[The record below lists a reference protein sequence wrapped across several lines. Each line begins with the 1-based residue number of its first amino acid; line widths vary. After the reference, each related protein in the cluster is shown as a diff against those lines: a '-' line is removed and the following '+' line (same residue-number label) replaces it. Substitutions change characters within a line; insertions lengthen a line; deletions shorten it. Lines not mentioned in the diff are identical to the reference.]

1 MPIYLGTTEITQPIV
16 GSNSLEYVYSGTYE
30 VWSGKT
36 PIYYIGTGKTFNVAT
51 FCTNNGINYKSL
63 TIDDFFFTPYS
74 DSVALASGAA
84 SQQSCTSGVNCW
96 CGSSTAQGY
105 AAAGSGSCSVGT
117 SRSYTASSGALT
129 LYYGV
134 NSKVYLCPNSTSL
147 ISDGT
152 ITTISNGGTVTS
164 DTKGY
169 GSATTTNFLYR
180 TITSKTDYVDSCC
193 SSSCPYYINWAK
205 SYAASSGKYAGG
217 AVGYRTGTTGVSAYY
232 FSPTKFKFV

>member
-16 GSNSLEYVYSGTYE
+16 GSNSLEYVYSGTDE

-51 FCTNNGINYKSL
+51 FCTNNGIDYKSL
-63 TIDDFFFTPYS
+63 TIDDFFFTPYT
-74 DSVALASGAA
+74 DSVYITGGTASYT
-84 SQQSCTSGVNCW
+84 SCTSGVNCW

-105 AAAGSGSCSVGT
+105 GAEGHGSCSVGT

-134 NSKVYLCPNSTSL
+134 NSNVYLCPNSSSL
-147 ISDGT
+147 ISGGT
-152 ITTISNGGTVTS
+152 ITTVSNGGVVTS

-169 GSATTTNFLYR
+169 SSATTTNFLYR
-180 TITSKTDYVDSCC
+180 TITSKTDSVGCC
-193 SSSCPYYINWAK
+193 SSSCPYYISWAK
-205 SYAASSGKYAGG
+205 SYTASSGKYTGG
-217 AVGYRTGTTGVSAYY
+217 PVGFRTGTTGVSAYY